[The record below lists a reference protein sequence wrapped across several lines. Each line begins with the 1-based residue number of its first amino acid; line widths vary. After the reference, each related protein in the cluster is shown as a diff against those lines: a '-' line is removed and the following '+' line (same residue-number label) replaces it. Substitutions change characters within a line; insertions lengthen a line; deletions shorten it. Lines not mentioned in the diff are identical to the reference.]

1 MKYNRPAMA
10 SLLPCVGQPSLTP
23 LSMIYPHQT
32 TSSEN
37 QYAPSTSSPLSPH
50 SILLPPLETSATTTG
65 SHYYRPA
72 LSAISSSTHS
82 PSHASRQFREQS
94 LLATDALLCN
104 LTPAKIIRL
113 SASGE
118 VDFEPREK
126 ELSLRA
132 AWGTVKVNEWLDE
145 VECWNREWR
154 QTYRESKDAGDG
166 YLPPADRPKKQRKRG
181 MGGIREEEE
190 GTMLDSSKPVG
201 QRLYSEDNGTGGSRG
216 VITKDD
222 TPEVGA
228 VEPQE
233 RKKDSPGVRR
243 GGKPLAPYQLKMQRQ
258 RAAEVGNGGRS
269 VPDQILVNPV
279 EKIGAKEEREE
290 EEEVEDEDEDDEL
303 YEGVEYWGSLKR
315 STIEGYEA
323 RIEVIKSEIEELD
336 VDGLKYRFLSYGT
349 SAADLLTDSAAIMTT
364 TTLQLLPPLSRL
376 RKLLSAWVAR
386 IAVLRIVPAFL
397 GSLQMAKD
405 ALEAG
410 YTAITHPS
418 INPESSSLDGDWRGL
433 AEESYKLMQEII
445 TQKVAKVGMI
455 MDTML
460 DVLEGREDVLPDSWI
475 DEVEDV
481 EKGFSHWV
489 MDGERVVLEGRLR
502 LEEMTTRWSQ
512 SEKRVDEKRE
522 TEAVVEAERH
532 QPAPERVESEEIT
545 KLAEAEEKTLEAEAR
560 KVAELGAQRLAEEEE
575 FAETA
580 RLELE
585 AEKADE
591 AKRFL
596 IAQET
601 AQKEHVAELE
611 RLAEG
616 ELEDV
621 EKGVSRREM
630 DGERVVLEGRLRL
643 EEMKMPRGRRAEE
656 ARQRERA
663 LLVLGPER
671 GTPEARAEG
680 VTKMLPRRNDVSPDK
695 PESNDETPPLCAS
708 MRGHGGVVK
717 IPLGQGDVNP
727 HTSDVLGRTPLR
739 LAAKRGED
747 FRQWWEYYS
756 GGVAPALA
764 GRVGAVK
771 HHSVSLQGIGTRE
784 GENTKQKGRH
794 QVQ

>member
-10 SLLPCVGQPSLTP
+10 SLLSCVGQPSLTP
-23 LSMIYPHQT
+23 LSMIYPHQA

-82 PSHASRQFREQS
+82 PSHPSRQFREQS

-126 ELSLRA
+126 ELSLLA

-154 QTYRESKDAGDG
+154 RTYRESKDAGDG

-190 GTMLDSSKPVG
+190 GAMLDSSKPVG
-201 QRLYSEDNGTGGSRG
+201 QRLYSEDNGTGGSGG

-228 VEPQE
+228 VEPRE
-233 RKKDSPGVRR
+233 RKKDSPGLRR
-243 GGKPLAPYQLKMQRQ
+243 GGKPLTPYQLKMQRQ
-258 RAAEVGNGGRS
+258 RAAEVVNGGRS
-269 VPDQILVNPV
+269 EPDQIFNPV

-290 EEEVEDEDEDDEL
+290 EEEVEDEDDEL

-323 RIEVIKSEIEELD
+323 RIEVIRSEIEELD
-336 VDGLKYRFLSYGT
+336 VDDLKYRVLSYGT
-349 SAADLLTDSAAIMTT
+349 SAADLLTDSAAIMTI

-376 RKLLSAWVAR
+376 RKLLSAWVSR

-397 GSLQMAKD
+397 GSLTMAKD

-433 AEESYKLMQEII
+433 AEESYKLMQDII
-445 TQKVAKVGMI
+445 TQKVAKAGMI

-475 DEVEDV
+475 DELEDV
-481 EKGFSHWV
+481 EKGFSCWV

-502 LEEMTTRWSQ
+502 LEEMTTRRSRGEGGAREREKTLLAALHAE
-512 SEKRVDEKRE
+512 SEKRIDEKRE
-522 TEAVVEAERH
+522 TEAEHH

-560 KVAELGAQRLAEEEE
+560 KSPNWELKDSPKKRNLLKRL
-575 FAETA
+575 
-580 RLELE
+580 
-585 AEKADE
+585 
-591 AKRFL
+591 
-596 IAQET
+596 
-601 AQKEHVAELE
+601 
-611 RLAEG
+611 
-616 ELEDV
+616 
-621 EKGVSRREM
+621 VSNSK
-630 DGERVVLEGRLRL
+630 LKKLTKLNAFYLLRKL
-643 EEMKMPRGRRAEE
+643 PK
-656 ARQRERA
+656 
-663 LLVLGPER
+663 
-671 GTPEARAEG
+671 
-680 VTKMLPRRNDVSPDK
+680 KNMLRS
-695 PESNDETPPLCAS
+695 S
-708 MRGHGGVVK
+708 
-717 IPLGQGDVNP
+717 
-727 HTSDVLGRTPLR
+727 
-739 LAAKRGED
+739 
-747 FRQWWEYYS
+747 S
-756 GGVAPALA
+756 G
-764 GRVGAVK
+764 
-771 HHSVSLQGIGTRE
+771 
-784 GENTKQKGRH
+784 
-794 QVQ
+794 